1 MVHVL
6 LVEDE
11 KKTADMLKEL
21 IENQSD
27 YLVVHSCDS
36 IESTVEYLK
45 KNQAKLDLLFF
56 DIQLADGQSFEIF
69 QEIEVEVPVIFCTAY
84 DEYVLKAFK
93 NNGIE
98 YLLKPIREKELVEA
112 LQKFERLRSSLGK
125 DKASLNAKVQ
135 LAFSESRRQQKSFL
149 VRYRDKMIPVAV
161 EDIAF
166 VMLQDEIVYLFN
178 FKGEK
183 FPLFKKMEEME
194 KALDPEQFF
203 RINRQMMLNR
213 AAIREIAPYFNRKV
227 IIKLPFVLSQ
237 NVIVSRLKVTPF
249 MNWVEGT

>member
-1 MVHVL
+1 MVNVL

-27 YLVVHSCDS
+27 YLVVHHCDS
-36 IESTVEYLK
+36 IESTVEYLQ
-45 KNQAKLDLLFF
+45 KNQEKLDLLFF

-112 LQKFERLRSSLGK
+112 LQKFERLRSALGK
-125 DKASLNAKVQ
+125 DKASINAKVQ
-135 LAFSESRRQQKSFL
+135 SVISESRRQQKSFL
-149 VRYRDKMIPVAV
+149 VRYRDKMIPVTV

-166 VMLQDEIVYLFN
+166 VMLQDEIVYLYN

-227 IIKLPFVLSQ
+227 IIKLPFILSQ